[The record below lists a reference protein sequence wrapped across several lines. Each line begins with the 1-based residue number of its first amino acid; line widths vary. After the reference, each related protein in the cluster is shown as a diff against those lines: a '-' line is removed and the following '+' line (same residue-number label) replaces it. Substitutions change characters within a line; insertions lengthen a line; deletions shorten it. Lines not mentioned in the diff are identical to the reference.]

1 MTQTFAALAAGSL
14 LAAGIA
20 LAPSAQAAG
29 YADCFTASGRV
40 GYSQTEYVLEIRN
53 NCQFGY
59 DIPLG
64 TTAFYSFTIGG
75 GFCGQEDGTLFLS
88 GFGPTERIDLSCL
101 RPGYYTPQLTIRSF
115 NDGSSNFI
123 TLSSFQV
130 VAASPTPTPTP
141 RPTPSRT
148 PLPLPTSP
156 STPPPSKTPTP
167 LPPLPPLD
175 SGNDDDEAPYGLYS
189 RGGSGET
196 CVVFPNGDEDDECV
210 DGSHWGYRTCYAS
223 AKGARLEVL
232 RDGKWRPVQGRFARN
247 DGCDGFGYTWTVDVH
262 VKEKRQGTRQYRIVN
277 PAQAGFKRNVT
288 RMRVTV
294 LR

>member
-1 MTQTFAALAAGSL
+1 MNKSLATLVTGSL
-14 LAAGIA
+14 LASGLMFAPQA
-20 LAPSAQAAG
+20 LAAG

-40 GYSQTEYVLEIRN
+40 GYSQTEYVLDIRN
-53 NCQFGY
+53 NCQFGT

-64 TTAFYSFTIGG
+64 TTAIYSFTIGS
-75 GFCGQEDGTLFLS
+75 GFCGQREGTLFLS

-115 NDGSSNFI
+115 KDGSSNFI
-123 TLSSFQV
+123 TLSSLQV
-130 VAASPTPTPTP
+130 VAPTPTPSPTP

-156 STPPPSKTPTP
+156 SSPSPTSTPTP
-167 LPPLPPLD
+167 NPSLPPLSD
-175 SGNDDDEAPYGLYS
+175 GETDDEAPYGLYS

-196 CVVFPNGDEDDECV
+196 CVVFPKGDEDDECI
-210 DGSHWGYRTCYAS
+210 DGSHWAYRTCYAS
-223 AKGARLEVL
+223 AKGARFEV
-232 RDGKWRPVQGRFARN
+232 RRNGKWRPVKGKFVRN

-262 VKEKRQGTRQYRIVN
+262 VKEKKQGTRQYRIVN

-288 RMRVTV
+288 RMRVTF